1 MSAAPPMAWVRDRI
15 VPRAEAVVPLDDFAV
30 RYGAACFETM
40 LARNGVVFRLDD
52 HYRRLVAGLRGMG
65 AVPPSRQLV
74 QEAVDATLAANGLTD
89 GSLRLEVSAGSGH
102 TPDLDVASEPLLT
115 VTAGPL
121 TMPGAPP
128 RLRIVSVRLDGRRP
142 LAEAKTAN
150 FLGYLLARREARQ
163 AGADDALLLNHED
176 EVAEAATSNIF
187 LVLRDVLVTPEPA
200 AGAIA
205 GITRA
210 AVIEVAHSAALPV
223 EERRVTLHDL
233 ARADAVLLTSSV
245 VGILP
250 VARIEGEPPAS
261 PHRVDWRPPARPS
274 PLAARLHAEY
284 EALVA
289 SECGLAASGG
299 GA

>member
-1 MSAAPPMAWVRDRI
+1 MAWVRDRI
-15 VPRAEAVVPLDDFAV
+15 VPRAEAMLPLDDFAV

-40 LARNGVVFRLDD
+40 LARNGMVFRLDS
-52 HYRRLVAGLRGMG
+52 HYHRLAAGLRGMG
-65 AVPPSRQLV
+65 VEPPSRQLV
-74 QEAVDATLAANGLTD
+74 REAVDATLAANGLTD

-102 TPDLDVASEPLLT
+102 TPDLDAASEPLLT
-115 VTAGPL
+115 VTAGLL
-121 TMPGAPP
+121 TAPGAPP
-128 RLRIVSVRLDGRRP
+128 RLRIVSVRVDEWRP

-176 EVAEAATSNIF
+176 EVAEAATSNVF
-187 LVLRDVLVTPEPA
+187 LVMKDVVVTPEPA

-210 AVIEVAHSAALPV
+210 AVIEVAHSIALPV
-223 EERRVTLHDL
+223 EERRVTLRDL
-233 ARADAVLLTSSV
+233 GRAEAVLLTSSV
-245 VGILP
+245 AGILP
-250 VARIEGEPPAS
+250 VAGIEGEPPAS
-261 PHRVDWRPPARPS
+261 PRRVDWRPASPPS
-274 PLAARLHAEY
+274 PFAARLRAEY

-289 SECGLAASGG
+289 SECGLARPGG